1 MTTSIPEPRVTAG
14 KPGSRSLS
22 KQERKGRIL
31 TAARHLFAE
40 RGYDRTTLR
49 QIAASANVTV
59 GAIFKHV
66 TDKRDLVHLIFNE
79 DLEEVTTKALA
90 ATRPYHTF
98 AQKILSITEQ
108 FYRHFSVDPLLSR
121 VLLTEI
127 LVETPGLHLRQN
139 LEIRARLLRG
149 IRELVDEAK
158 LSGEIRASESTETIA
173 LHIFF
178 VHAAALRLWLGSSP
192 NPEWRRGQRQYE
204 VFLNLQL
211 AGLSPQPRE
220 IADRDHSLK

>member
-1 MTTSIPEPRVTAG
+1 MTTSIPEPRVTVRKA
-14 KPGSRSLS
+14 GSRSLS
-22 KQERKGRIL
+22 KQERKDRIL
-31 TAARHLFAE
+31 TAARHFFAE
-40 RGYDRTTLR
+40 HGYDRATLR

-90 ATRPYHTF
+90 APRPYHTF
-98 AQKILSITEQ
+98 AQKILSITEHL
-108 FYRHFSVDPLLSR
+108 YRHFAIDPLLSR

-149 IRELVDEAK
+149 IGELVAAAK
-158 LSGEIRASESTETIA
+158 LTGEIKASESTEIIA
-173 LHIFF
+173 LQIFF

-192 NPEWRRGQRQYE
+192 NPEWRSGQRQYE

-211 AGLSPQPRE
+211 AGLSPQPQK
-220 IADRDHSLK
+220 IAARDHSLR